1 VLAENAMQRM
11 VQPLLQ
17 AKHWMHGELSC
28 CKLHAY
34 KPANNAHNR
43 CHISVE
49 RLQSRQNNCLLIC
62 NSSEQC
68 GSDCIH

>member
-1 VLAENAMQRM
+1 VLAEIAMQRM

-28 CKLHAY
+28 CMLHAY

-43 CHISVE
+43 CYMS
-49 RLQSRQNNCLLIC
+49 
-62 NSSEQC
+62 
-68 GSDCIH
+68 